1 MNIYTTVILDILF
14 TVKISESSEKKMS
27 QSLNL
32 EHPYKTY
39 YDRNREKRDNKKQR
53 TLKNVGFI

>member
-1 MNIYTTVILDILF
+1 
-14 TVKISESSEKKMS
+14 MS

-53 TLKNVGFI
+53 MLKNAGFHMILQWKATSAEAS